1 MTDKAAATSKTNF
14 CVVTYVAGAR
24 GALKVGEQ
32 VPCYNEQNAHARA
45 EKLMAAGGKVLGVDV
60 VKQTADPDAGDYG
73 EPEYLARLGRV
84 PEFG

>member
-1 MTDKAAATSKTNF
+1 MANKTAGTSKTTF
-14 CVVTYVAGAR
+14 CVVTYIAGAR

-32 VPCYNEQNAHARA
+32 IACRDEANANSRA
-45 EKLMAAGGKVLGVDV
+45 EKLMAGGRVLGVDV

-73 EPEYLARLGRV
+73 EPEYLSRLGRV